1 MNVDAARWKRAL
13 RVPEPGIGDG
23 DVLLD
28 GVDLDDGA
36 ASGVGLS
43 PPERDLHAV
52 DVAVVGVVGLPG
64 GEAERDLDITADA
77 EEQAGLT
84 ESCPCPEALRR

>member
-23 DVLLD
+23 
-28 GVDLDDGA
+28 
-36 ASGVGLS
+36 VGLS

-52 DVAVVGVVGLPG
+52 DVTVVGLVGLLG
-64 GEAERDLDITADA
+64 GEAERDLDIAADA